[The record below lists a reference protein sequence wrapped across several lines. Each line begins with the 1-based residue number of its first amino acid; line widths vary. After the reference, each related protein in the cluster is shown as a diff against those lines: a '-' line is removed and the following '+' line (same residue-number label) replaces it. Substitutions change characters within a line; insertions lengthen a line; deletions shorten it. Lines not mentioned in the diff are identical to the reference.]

1 MDILKTREQLRSC
14 SIYDLPLRVTFY
26 ARVSTEKDAQLNS
39 LDNQIS
45 FYSNMIKKNPNWEY
59 VEGYIDEGLSA
70 ISTEKRENF
79 HRMVT
84 DGENGEFDMII
95 TKEISRF
102 ARNTLDS
109 IRFTRELLHFG
120 VAVFFQNDNINTLDE
135 DSELRLTIMSSIAQD
150 ELRKLS
156 SRIKF
161 GHQQAIKDHVVLG
174 NSRIFGYRK
183 DNKRLVIDEDEA
195 KMVRELFALIKSD
208 GSVVSD
214 SVDTDVNS
222 MPNHSDRPEFEQA
235 IKDGNG
241 SSHRMSETLN
251 KITYYY
257 AEKTADGSVIR
268 VAKTIDSI
276 YGIFLFV
283 IPSILI
289 IMIGVFV
296 VCTILA
302 KRSTKKI
309 IEPIKEMADNGNGSP
324 YDELLPLSQKIA
336 SQQRQI
342 KRQMRRLQFEKD
354 KISTLIENM
363 AEGFILIDVDKK
375 VLMSNYSAS
384 KLLGADDDG
393 VIDKTLIAFSRNE
406 VLNDCVDKALS
417 GESKNG
423 DTTVKG
429 RALQIITNPVYSN
442 GEKNGAICLIIDVS
456 AKKKAEK
463 MRREFTANVTHELK
477 TPLTSISGYA
487 EIIASGLVKPDDIP
501 NFANKIHKESGRL
514 LSLISDIMELSQ
526 LDEKFSDEEF
536 APVDLAGVATEV
548 AEDLRSNAE
557 KHGITITV
565 DTKTAVINGNRNQI
579 YELIYNLCD
588 NAIRYNRENGSVK
601 IITGDDNEHPF
612 VKVADTG
619 IGIPEKHHKRVFE
632 RFYRVDKS
640 RSKETGGTG
649 LGLAIVKHITERHGG
664 EISLESSEQGTT
676 FTAMF

>member
-1 MDILKTREQLRSC
+1 MSDIRRGNKVKLSKKLLKNFSVIAVVSILLTAVFSTAAFWFVFSDEQEAEVRQYTDKIISVYN
-14 SIYDLPLRVTFY
+14 SDSEIDLSKYYGIGDFRVT
-26 ARVSTEKDAQLNS
+26 
-39 LDNQIS
+39 
-45 FYSNMIKKNPNWEY
+45 
-59 VEGYIDEGLSA
+59 
-70 ISTEKRENF
+70 
-79 HRMVT
+79 
-84 DGENGEFDMII
+84 
-95 TKEISRF
+95 
-102 ARNTLDS
+102 
-109 IRFTRELLHFG
+109 
-120 VAVFFQNDNINTLDE
+120 
-135 DSELRLTIMSSIAQD
+135 
-150 ELRKLS
+150 
-156 SRIKF
+156 
-161 GHQQAIKDHVVLG
+161 
-174 NSRIFGYRK
+174 
-183 DNKRLVIDEDEA
+183 
-195 KMVRELFALIKSD
+195 LIKGD

-289 IMIGVFV
+289 IMICVFV

-309 IEPIKEMADNGNGSP
+309 VEPIKEMADNGNGSP

-393 VIDKTLIAFSRNE
+393 VTDKTLIAFSRNE

-536 APVDLAGVATEV
+536 APVDLAGVAAEV

-676 FTAMF
+676 FTARF

>member
-1 MDILKTREQLRSC
+1 MKLSKKLLKNFSVIAVVSILLTAVFSTAAFWFVFSDEQESEVRQYTDKIISVYN
-14 SIYDLPLRVTFY
+14 SDSEIDLSKYYGIGDFRVT
-26 ARVSTEKDAQLNS
+26 
-39 LDNQIS
+39 
-45 FYSNMIKKNPNWEY
+45 
-59 VEGYIDEGLSA
+59 
-70 ISTEKRENF
+70 
-79 HRMVT
+79 
-84 DGENGEFDMII
+84 
-95 TKEISRF
+95 
-102 ARNTLDS
+102 
-109 IRFTRELLHFG
+109 
-120 VAVFFQNDNINTLDE
+120 
-135 DSELRLTIMSSIAQD
+135 
-150 ELRKLS
+150 
-156 SRIKF
+156 
-161 GHQQAIKDHVVLG
+161 
-174 NSRIFGYRK
+174 
-183 DNKRLVIDEDEA
+183 
-195 KMVRELFALIKSD
+195 LIKSD

-214 SVDTDVNS
+214 SVDTDVSS
-222 MPNHSDRPEFEQA
+222 MPNHSDRPEFKQA

-309 IEPIKEMADNGNGSP
+309 IEPIKEMADNGSP

-393 VIDKTLIAFSRNE
+393 VTDKTLIAFSRNE

-536 APVDLAGVATEV
+536 APVDLAGVAAEV

-601 IITGDDNEHPF
+601 IMTGDDNEHPF

-676 FTAMF
+676 FTARF

>member
-1 MDILKTREQLRSC
+1 MSDIRRENKVKLSKKLLKNFSVIAVVSILLTAIFSTAAFWFVFSNEQEAEVRQYTDKIISVYN
-14 SIYDLPLRVTFY
+14 SDSEIDLSKYYGIGDFRVT
-26 ARVSTEKDAQLNS
+26 
-39 LDNQIS
+39 
-45 FYSNMIKKNPNWEY
+45 
-59 VEGYIDEGLSA
+59 
-70 ISTEKRENF
+70 
-79 HRMVT
+79 
-84 DGENGEFDMII
+84 
-95 TKEISRF
+95 
-102 ARNTLDS
+102 
-109 IRFTRELLHFG
+109 
-120 VAVFFQNDNINTLDE
+120 
-135 DSELRLTIMSSIAQD
+135 
-150 ELRKLS
+150 
-156 SRIKF
+156 
-161 GHQQAIKDHVVLG
+161 
-174 NSRIFGYRK
+174 
-183 DNKRLVIDEDEA
+183 
-195 KMVRELFALIKSD
+195 LIKSD

-214 SVDTDVNS
+214 SVDADVNS

-309 IEPIKEMADNGNGSP
+309 VEPIKEMADNGNGSP

-393 VIDKTLIAFSRNE
+393 VTDKTLIAFSRNE

-536 APVDLAGVATEV
+536 APVDLAGVASEV

-565 DTKTAVINGNRNQI
+565 DIKTAVINGNRNQI

-676 FTAMF
+676 FTARF

>member
-1 MDILKTREQLRSC
+1 MSDIRRGNKVKLSKKLLKNFSVIAVVSILLTAVFSTAAFWFVFSDEQEAEVRQYTDKIISVYN
-14 SIYDLPLRVTFY
+14 SGSEIDLSKYYGIGDFRVT
-26 ARVSTEKDAQLNS
+26 
-39 LDNQIS
+39 
-45 FYSNMIKKNPNWEY
+45 
-59 VEGYIDEGLSA
+59 
-70 ISTEKRENF
+70 
-79 HRMVT
+79 
-84 DGENGEFDMII
+84 
-95 TKEISRF
+95 
-102 ARNTLDS
+102 
-109 IRFTRELLHFG
+109 
-120 VAVFFQNDNINTLDE
+120 
-135 DSELRLTIMSSIAQD
+135 
-150 ELRKLS
+150 
-156 SRIKF
+156 
-161 GHQQAIKDHVVLG
+161 
-174 NSRIFGYRK
+174 
-183 DNKRLVIDEDEA
+183 
-195 KMVRELFALIKSD
+195 LIKSD

-214 SVDTDVNS
+214 SVDTDVSS

-393 VIDKTLIAFSRNE
+393 VTDKTLIAFSRNE

-536 APVDLAGVATEV
+536 APVDLAGVAAEV

-601 IITGDDNEHPF
+601 IMTGDDNEHPF

-676 FTAMF
+676 FTARF

>member
-1 MDILKTREQLRSC
+1 MKLSKKLLKNFSVIAVVSILLTAVFSTAAFWFVFSDEQEAEVRQYTDKIV
-14 SIYDLPLRVTFY
+14 SIYNDNNAVDLSKYYGIGDFRVT
-26 ARVSTEKDAQLNS
+26 
-39 LDNQIS
+39 
-45 FYSNMIKKNPNWEY
+45 
-59 VEGYIDEGLSA
+59 
-70 ISTEKRENF
+70 
-79 HRMVT
+79 
-84 DGENGEFDMII
+84 
-95 TKEISRF
+95 
-102 ARNTLDS
+102 
-109 IRFTRELLHFG
+109 
-120 VAVFFQNDNINTLDE
+120 
-135 DSELRLTIMSSIAQD
+135 
-150 ELRKLS
+150 
-156 SRIKF
+156 
-161 GHQQAIKDHVVLG
+161 
-174 NSRIFGYRK
+174 
-183 DNKRLVIDEDEA
+183 
-195 KMVRELFALIKSD
+195 LIKSD

-393 VIDKTLIAFSRNE
+393 VTDKTLIAFSRNE

-536 APVDLAGVATEV
+536 APVDLAGVAAEV

-565 DTKTAVINGNRNQI
+565 DTKTAVISGNRNQI

-619 IGIPEKHHKRVFE
+619 IGIPEKLHKRVFE

>member
-1 MDILKTREQLRSC
+1 MSDIRRGNKVKLSKKLLKNFSVIAVVSILLTAVFSTAAFWFVFSDEQEAEVRQYTDKIISVYN
-14 SIYDLPLRVTFY
+14 SDSEIDLSKYYGIGDFRVT
-26 ARVSTEKDAQLNS
+26 
-39 LDNQIS
+39 
-45 FYSNMIKKNPNWEY
+45 
-59 VEGYIDEGLSA
+59 
-70 ISTEKRENF
+70 
-79 HRMVT
+79 
-84 DGENGEFDMII
+84 
-95 TKEISRF
+95 
-102 ARNTLDS
+102 
-109 IRFTRELLHFG
+109 
-120 VAVFFQNDNINTLDE
+120 
-135 DSELRLTIMSSIAQD
+135 
-150 ELRKLS
+150 
-156 SRIKF
+156 
-161 GHQQAIKDHVVLG
+161 
-174 NSRIFGYRK
+174 
-183 DNKRLVIDEDEA
+183 
-195 KMVRELFALIKSD
+195 LIKSD

-536 APVDLAGVATEV
+536 APVDLAGVASEV

-565 DTKTAVINGNRNQI
+565 DTKTAVISGNRNQI

>member
-1 MDILKTREQLRSC
+1 MSDIRRGNKVKLSKKLLKNFSVIAVVSILLTAVFSTAAFWFVFSDEQEAEVRQYTDKIISVYN
-14 SIYDLPLRVTFY
+14 SDSEIDLSKYYGIGDFRVT
-26 ARVSTEKDAQLNS
+26 
-39 LDNQIS
+39 
-45 FYSNMIKKNPNWEY
+45 
-59 VEGYIDEGLSA
+59 
-70 ISTEKRENF
+70 
-79 HRMVT
+79 
-84 DGENGEFDMII
+84 
-95 TKEISRF
+95 
-102 ARNTLDS
+102 
-109 IRFTRELLHFG
+109 
-120 VAVFFQNDNINTLDE
+120 
-135 DSELRLTIMSSIAQD
+135 
-150 ELRKLS
+150 
-156 SRIKF
+156 
-161 GHQQAIKDHVVLG
+161 
-174 NSRIFGYRK
+174 
-183 DNKRLVIDEDEA
+183 
-195 KMVRELFALIKSD
+195 LIKSD

-222 MPNHSDRPEFEQA
+222 MPNHSDRPEFQQA

-309 IEPIKEMADNGNGSP
+309 VEPIKEMADNGNGSP

-393 VIDKTLIAFSRNE
+393 VTDKTLIAFSRNE

-487 EIIASGLVKPDDIP
+487 EIIASGLVKSDDIP

-536 APVDLAGVATEV
+536 APVDLAGVAAEV

-676 FTAMF
+676 FTARF

>member
-1 MDILKTREQLRSC
+1 MKLSKKLLKNFSVIAVVSILLTAVFSTAAFWFVFSDEQEAEVRQYTDKIISVYN
-14 SIYDLPLRVTFY
+14 SGSEIDLSKYYGIGDFRVT
-26 ARVSTEKDAQLNS
+26 
-39 LDNQIS
+39 
-45 FYSNMIKKNPNWEY
+45 
-59 VEGYIDEGLSA
+59 
-70 ISTEKRENF
+70 
-79 HRMVT
+79 
-84 DGENGEFDMII
+84 
-95 TKEISRF
+95 
-102 ARNTLDS
+102 
-109 IRFTRELLHFG
+109 
-120 VAVFFQNDNINTLDE
+120 
-135 DSELRLTIMSSIAQD
+135 
-150 ELRKLS
+150 
-156 SRIKF
+156 
-161 GHQQAIKDHVVLG
+161 
-174 NSRIFGYRK
+174 
-183 DNKRLVIDEDEA
+183 
-195 KMVRELFALIKSD
+195 LIKSD

-214 SVDTDVNS
+214 SVDTDVSS

-309 IEPIKEMADNGNGSP
+309 IEPEMADNGNGSP

-393 VIDKTLIAFSRNE
+393 VTDKTLIAFSRNE

-536 APVDLAGVATEV
+536 APVDLAGVAAEV

-676 FTAMF
+676 FTARF

>member
-1 MDILKTREQLRSC
+1 MSDIRRGNKVKLSKKLLKNFSVIAVVSILLTAVFSTAAFWFVFSDEQEAEVRQYTDKIISVYN
-14 SIYDLPLRVTFY
+14 SDSEIDLSKYYGIGDFRVT
-26 ARVSTEKDAQLNS
+26 
-39 LDNQIS
+39 
-45 FYSNMIKKNPNWEY
+45 
-59 VEGYIDEGLSA
+59 
-70 ISTEKRENF
+70 
-79 HRMVT
+79 
-84 DGENGEFDMII
+84 
-95 TKEISRF
+95 
-102 ARNTLDS
+102 
-109 IRFTRELLHFG
+109 
-120 VAVFFQNDNINTLDE
+120 
-135 DSELRLTIMSSIAQD
+135 
-150 ELRKLS
+150 
-156 SRIKF
+156 
-161 GHQQAIKDHVVLG
+161 
-174 NSRIFGYRK
+174 
-183 DNKRLVIDEDEA
+183 
-195 KMVRELFALIKSD
+195 LIKSD

-214 SVDTDVNS
+214 SVDTDVSS

-393 VIDKTLIAFSRNE
+393 VTDKTLIAFSRNE

-536 APVDLAGVATEV
+536 APVDLAGVAAEV

-601 IITGDDNEHPF
+601 IMTGDDNEHPF

-676 FTAMF
+676 FTARF

>member
-1 MDILKTREQLRSC
+1 MSDIRRGNKVKLSKKLLKNFSVIAVVSILLTAVFSTAAFWFVFSDEQEAEVRQYTDKIISVYN
-14 SIYDLPLRVTFY
+14 SDSEIDLSKYYGIGDFRVT
-26 ARVSTEKDAQLNS
+26 
-39 LDNQIS
+39 
-45 FYSNMIKKNPNWEY
+45 
-59 VEGYIDEGLSA
+59 
-70 ISTEKRENF
+70 
-79 HRMVT
+79 
-84 DGENGEFDMII
+84 
-95 TKEISRF
+95 
-102 ARNTLDS
+102 
-109 IRFTRELLHFG
+109 
-120 VAVFFQNDNINTLDE
+120 
-135 DSELRLTIMSSIAQD
+135 
-150 ELRKLS
+150 
-156 SRIKF
+156 
-161 GHQQAIKDHVVLG
+161 
-174 NSRIFGYRK
+174 
-183 DNKRLVIDEDEA
+183 
-195 KMVRELFALIKSD
+195 LIKSD

-214 SVDTDVNS
+214 SVDTDVSS
-222 MPNHSDRPEFEQA
+222 MPNHSNRPEFEQA

-296 VCTILA
+296 VCTILT

-309 IEPIKEMADNGNGSP
+309 IEPIKEMADNGSGSP

-393 VIDKTLIAFSRNE
+393 VTDKTLIAFSRNE

-536 APVDLAGVATEV
+536 APVDLAGVAAEV

-676 FTAMF
+676 FTARF

>member
-1 MDILKTREQLRSC
+1 MSDIRRGNKVKLSKKLLKNFSVIAVVSILLTAVFSTATFWFVFSDEQEAEVRQYTDKIISVYNSDSEINLSKYYG
-14 SIYDLPLRVTFY
+14 IGDFRVT
-26 ARVSTEKDAQLNS
+26 
-39 LDNQIS
+39 
-45 FYSNMIKKNPNWEY
+45 
-59 VEGYIDEGLSA
+59 
-70 ISTEKRENF
+70 
-79 HRMVT
+79 
-84 DGENGEFDMII
+84 
-95 TKEISRF
+95 
-102 ARNTLDS
+102 
-109 IRFTRELLHFG
+109 
-120 VAVFFQNDNINTLDE
+120 
-135 DSELRLTIMSSIAQD
+135 
-150 ELRKLS
+150 
-156 SRIKF
+156 
-161 GHQQAIKDHVVLG
+161 
-174 NSRIFGYRK
+174 
-183 DNKRLVIDEDEA
+183 
-195 KMVRELFALIKSD
+195 LIKSD

-257 AEKTADGSVIR
+257 AGKTADGSVIR

-536 APVDLAGVATEV
+536 SPVDLAGVAAEV

-676 FTAMF
+676 FTARF

>member
-1 MDILKTREQLRSC
+1 MSDIRRGNKVKLSKKLLKNFSVIAVVSILLTAVFSTATFWFVFSDEQEAEVRQYTDKIISVYN
-14 SIYDLPLRVTFY
+14 SDSEIDLSKYYGIGDFRVT
-26 ARVSTEKDAQLNS
+26 
-39 LDNQIS
+39 
-45 FYSNMIKKNPNWEY
+45 
-59 VEGYIDEGLSA
+59 
-70 ISTEKRENF
+70 
-79 HRMVT
+79 
-84 DGENGEFDMII
+84 
-95 TKEISRF
+95 
-102 ARNTLDS
+102 
-109 IRFTRELLHFG
+109 
-120 VAVFFQNDNINTLDE
+120 
-135 DSELRLTIMSSIAQD
+135 
-150 ELRKLS
+150 
-156 SRIKF
+156 
-161 GHQQAIKDHVVLG
+161 
-174 NSRIFGYRK
+174 
-183 DNKRLVIDEDEA
+183 
-195 KMVRELFALIKSD
+195 LIKSD

-393 VIDKTLIAFSRNE
+393 VTDKTLIAFSRNE

-536 APVDLAGVATEV
+536 APVDLAGVAAEV

-601 IITGDDNEHPF
+601 IMTGDDNEHPF

-676 FTAMF
+676 FTARF

>member
-1 MDILKTREQLRSC
+1 MKLSKKLLKNFSVIAVVSILLTAVFSTAAFWFVFSDEQEAEVRQFTDKIISVYN
-14 SIYDLPLRVTFY
+14 SNSEIDLSKYYGIGDFRVT
-26 ARVSTEKDAQLNS
+26 
-39 LDNQIS
+39 
-45 FYSNMIKKNPNWEY
+45 
-59 VEGYIDEGLSA
+59 
-70 ISTEKRENF
+70 
-79 HRMVT
+79 
-84 DGENGEFDMII
+84 
-95 TKEISRF
+95 
-102 ARNTLDS
+102 
-109 IRFTRELLHFG
+109 
-120 VAVFFQNDNINTLDE
+120 
-135 DSELRLTIMSSIAQD
+135 
-150 ELRKLS
+150 
-156 SRIKF
+156 
-161 GHQQAIKDHVVLG
+161 
-174 NSRIFGYRK
+174 
-183 DNKRLVIDEDEA
+183 
-195 KMVRELFALIKSD
+195 LIKSD

-309 IEPIKEMADNGNGSP
+309 VEPIKEMADNGNGSP

-393 VIDKTLIAFSRNE
+393 VTDKTLIAFSRNE

-536 APVDLAGVATEV
+536 APVDLAGVAAEV

-664 EISLESSEQGTT
+664 EISLESSEQGTA
-676 FTAMF
+676 FTARF

>member
-1 MDILKTREQLRSC
+1 MSDIRRGNKVKLSKKLLKNFSVIAVVSILLTAVFSTAAFWFVFSDEQEAEVRQYTDKIISVYN
-14 SIYDLPLRVTFY
+14 SDSEIDLSKNYGIGDFRVT
-26 ARVSTEKDAQLNS
+26 
-39 LDNQIS
+39 
-45 FYSNMIKKNPNWEY
+45 
-59 VEGYIDEGLSA
+59 
-70 ISTEKRENF
+70 
-79 HRMVT
+79 
-84 DGENGEFDMII
+84 
-95 TKEISRF
+95 
-102 ARNTLDS
+102 
-109 IRFTRELLHFG
+109 
-120 VAVFFQNDNINTLDE
+120 
-135 DSELRLTIMSSIAQD
+135 
-150 ELRKLS
+150 
-156 SRIKF
+156 
-161 GHQQAIKDHVVLG
+161 
-174 NSRIFGYRK
+174 
-183 DNKRLVIDEDEA
+183 
-195 KMVRELFALIKSD
+195 LIKSD

-235 IKDGNG
+235 IKDGSG

-309 IEPIKEMADNGNGSP
+309 VEPIKEMADNGSGSP

-393 VIDKTLIAFSRNE
+393 VTDKTLIAFSRNE

-536 APVDLAGVATEV
+536 APVDLAGVAVEV

-676 FTAMF
+676 FTARF

>member
-1 MDILKTREQLRSC
+1 MKLSKKLLKNFSVIAVVSILLTAVFSTAAFWFVFSDEQEAEVRQFTDKIISVYN
-14 SIYDLPLRVTFY
+14 SDSEIDLSKYYGIGDFRVT
-26 ARVSTEKDAQLNS
+26 
-39 LDNQIS
+39 
-45 FYSNMIKKNPNWEY
+45 
-59 VEGYIDEGLSA
+59 
-70 ISTEKRENF
+70 
-79 HRMVT
+79 
-84 DGENGEFDMII
+84 
-95 TKEISRF
+95 
-102 ARNTLDS
+102 
-109 IRFTRELLHFG
+109 
-120 VAVFFQNDNINTLDE
+120 
-135 DSELRLTIMSSIAQD
+135 
-150 ELRKLS
+150 
-156 SRIKF
+156 
-161 GHQQAIKDHVVLG
+161 
-174 NSRIFGYRK
+174 
-183 DNKRLVIDEDEA
+183 
-195 KMVRELFALIKSD
+195 LIKGD

-257 AEKTADGSVIR
+257 AEKTANGSVIR

-309 IEPIKEMADNGNGSP
+309 VEPIKEMADNGNGSP

-363 AEGFILIDVDKK
+363 AEGFILIDV
-375 VLMSNYSAS
+375 
-384 KLLGADDDG
+384 
-393 VIDKTLIAFSRNE
+393 
-406 VLNDCVDKALS
+406 
-417 GESKNG
+417 
-423 DTTVKG
+423 
-429 RALQIITNPVYSN
+429 
-442 GEKNGAICLIIDVS
+442 S

-487 EIIASGLVKPDDIP
+487 EIIASGLVKSDDIP
-501 NFANKIHKESGRL
+501 NFANKIHKESVRL

-536 APVDLAGVATEV
+536 APVDLAGVAAEV

-579 YELIYNLCD
+579 YELVYNLCD

-676 FTAMF
+676 FTARF

>member
-1 MDILKTREQLRSC
+1 MSDIRRGNKVKLSKKLLKNFSVIAVVSILLTAVFSTAAFWFVFSDEQEAEVRQYTDKIIR
-14 SIYDLPLRVTFY
+14 IYNSDSEIDLSKYYGIGDFRVT
-26 ARVSTEKDAQLNS
+26 
-39 LDNQIS
+39 
-45 FYSNMIKKNPNWEY
+45 
-59 VEGYIDEGLSA
+59 
-70 ISTEKRENF
+70 
-79 HRMVT
+79 
-84 DGENGEFDMII
+84 
-95 TKEISRF
+95 
-102 ARNTLDS
+102 
-109 IRFTRELLHFG
+109 
-120 VAVFFQNDNINTLDE
+120 
-135 DSELRLTIMSSIAQD
+135 
-150 ELRKLS
+150 
-156 SRIKF
+156 
-161 GHQQAIKDHVVLG
+161 
-174 NSRIFGYRK
+174 
-183 DNKRLVIDEDEA
+183 
-195 KMVRELFALIKSD
+195 LIKSD

-257 AEKTADGSVIR
+257 AGKTADGSVIR

-393 VIDKTLIAFSRNE
+393 VTDKTLIAFSRNE

-536 APVDLAGVATEV
+536 APVDLAGVAAEV

>member
-1 MDILKTREQLRSC
+1 MSDIRRGNKVKLSKKLLKNFSVIAVVSILLTAVFSTAAFWFVFSDEQEAEVRQYTDKIISVYN
-14 SIYDLPLRVTFY
+14 SDSEIDLSKYYGIGDFRVT
-26 ARVSTEKDAQLNS
+26 
-39 LDNQIS
+39 
-45 FYSNMIKKNPNWEY
+45 
-59 VEGYIDEGLSA
+59 
-70 ISTEKRENF
+70 
-79 HRMVT
+79 
-84 DGENGEFDMII
+84 
-95 TKEISRF
+95 
-102 ARNTLDS
+102 
-109 IRFTRELLHFG
+109 
-120 VAVFFQNDNINTLDE
+120 
-135 DSELRLTIMSSIAQD
+135 
-150 ELRKLS
+150 
-156 SRIKF
+156 
-161 GHQQAIKDHVVLG
+161 
-174 NSRIFGYRK
+174 
-183 DNKRLVIDEDEA
+183 
-195 KMVRELFALIKSD
+195 LIKSD

-309 IEPIKEMADNGNGSP
+309 VEPIKEMADNGNGSP

-393 VIDKTLIAFSRNE
+393 VTDKTLIAFSRNE

-536 APVDLAGVATEV
+536 APVDLAGVAAEV

-676 FTAMF
+676 FTARF

>member
-1 MDILKTREQLRSC
+1 MKLSKKLLKNFSVIAVVSILLTAVFSTAAFWFVFSDEQEAEVRQYTDKIISVYN
-14 SIYDLPLRVTFY
+14 SDSEIDLSKYYGIGDFRVT
-26 ARVSTEKDAQLNS
+26 
-39 LDNQIS
+39 
-45 FYSNMIKKNPNWEY
+45 
-59 VEGYIDEGLSA
+59 
-70 ISTEKRENF
+70 
-79 HRMVT
+79 
-84 DGENGEFDMII
+84 
-95 TKEISRF
+95 
-102 ARNTLDS
+102 
-109 IRFTRELLHFG
+109 
-120 VAVFFQNDNINTLDE
+120 
-135 DSELRLTIMSSIAQD
+135 
-150 ELRKLS
+150 
-156 SRIKF
+156 
-161 GHQQAIKDHVVLG
+161 
-174 NSRIFGYRK
+174 
-183 DNKRLVIDEDEA
+183 
-195 KMVRELFALIKSD
+195 LIKSD

-257 AEKTADGSVIR
+257 AEKTADGYVIR

-536 APVDLAGVATEV
+536 APVDLAGVAAEV

-676 FTAMF
+676 FTARF

>member
-1 MDILKTREQLRSC
+1 MSDIRRGNKVKLSKKLLKNFSVIAVVSILLTAVFSTAAFWFVFSDEQEAEVRQYTDKIISVYN
-14 SIYDLPLRVTFY
+14 SDSKIDLSKYYGIGDFRVT
-26 ARVSTEKDAQLNS
+26 
-39 LDNQIS
+39 
-45 FYSNMIKKNPNWEY
+45 
-59 VEGYIDEGLSA
+59 
-70 ISTEKRENF
+70 
-79 HRMVT
+79 
-84 DGENGEFDMII
+84 
-95 TKEISRF
+95 
-102 ARNTLDS
+102 
-109 IRFTRELLHFG
+109 
-120 VAVFFQNDNINTLDE
+120 
-135 DSELRLTIMSSIAQD
+135 
-150 ELRKLS
+150 
-156 SRIKF
+156 
-161 GHQQAIKDHVVLG
+161 
-174 NSRIFGYRK
+174 
-183 DNKRLVIDEDEA
+183 
-195 KMVRELFALIKSD
+195 LIKSD

-536 APVDLAGVATEV
+536 APVDLAGVASEV

>member
-1 MDILKTREQLRSC
+1 MSDIRRGNKVKLSKKLLKNFSVIAVVSILLTAVFSTAAFWFVFSDEQEAEVRQYTDKILGVYNSD
-14 SIYDLPLRVTFY
+14 SEIDLSKYYGIGDFRVT
-26 ARVSTEKDAQLNS
+26 
-39 LDNQIS
+39 
-45 FYSNMIKKNPNWEY
+45 
-59 VEGYIDEGLSA
+59 
-70 ISTEKRENF
+70 
-79 HRMVT
+79 
-84 DGENGEFDMII
+84 
-95 TKEISRF
+95 
-102 ARNTLDS
+102 
-109 IRFTRELLHFG
+109 
-120 VAVFFQNDNINTLDE
+120 
-135 DSELRLTIMSSIAQD
+135 
-150 ELRKLS
+150 
-156 SRIKF
+156 
-161 GHQQAIKDHVVLG
+161 
-174 NSRIFGYRK
+174 
-183 DNKRLVIDEDEA
+183 
-195 KMVRELFALIKSD
+195 LIKSD

-214 SVDTDVNS
+214 SVDTDVSS

-309 IEPIKEMADNGNGSP
+309 VEPIKEMADNGNGSP

-393 VIDKTLIAFSRNE
+393 VTDKTLIAFSRNE

-536 APVDLAGVATEV
+536 APVDLAGVAAEV

-664 EISLESSEQGTT
+664 EIFLESSEQGTT
-676 FTAMF
+676 FTARF

>member
-1 MDILKTREQLRSC
+1 MSDIRRGNKVKLSKKLLKNFSVIAVVSILLTAVFSTTAFWFVFSDEQEAEVRQYTDKIISVYN
-14 SIYDLPLRVTFY
+14 SDSEIDLSKYYGIGDFRVT
-26 ARVSTEKDAQLNS
+26 
-39 LDNQIS
+39 
-45 FYSNMIKKNPNWEY
+45 
-59 VEGYIDEGLSA
+59 
-70 ISTEKRENF
+70 
-79 HRMVT
+79 
-84 DGENGEFDMII
+84 
-95 TKEISRF
+95 
-102 ARNTLDS
+102 
-109 IRFTRELLHFG
+109 
-120 VAVFFQNDNINTLDE
+120 
-135 DSELRLTIMSSIAQD
+135 
-150 ELRKLS
+150 
-156 SRIKF
+156 
-161 GHQQAIKDHVVLG
+161 
-174 NSRIFGYRK
+174 
-183 DNKRLVIDEDEA
+183 
-195 KMVRELFALIKSD
+195 LIKSD

-393 VIDKTLIAFSRNE
+393 VTDKTLIAFSRNE

-536 APVDLAGVATEV
+536 APVDLAGVAAEV

-676 FTAMF
+676 FTARF

>member
-1 MDILKTREQLRSC
+1 MKLSKKLLKNFSVIAVVSILLTAVFSTATFWFVFSDEQEAEVRQYTDKIISVYN
-14 SIYDLPLRVTFY
+14 SDSEIDLSKYYGIGDFRVT
-26 ARVSTEKDAQLNS
+26 
-39 LDNQIS
+39 
-45 FYSNMIKKNPNWEY
+45 
-59 VEGYIDEGLSA
+59 
-70 ISTEKRENF
+70 
-79 HRMVT
+79 
-84 DGENGEFDMII
+84 
-95 TKEISRF
+95 
-102 ARNTLDS
+102 
-109 IRFTRELLHFG
+109 
-120 VAVFFQNDNINTLDE
+120 
-135 DSELRLTIMSSIAQD
+135 
-150 ELRKLS
+150 
-156 SRIKF
+156 
-161 GHQQAIKDHVVLG
+161 
-174 NSRIFGYRK
+174 
-183 DNKRLVIDEDEA
+183 
-195 KMVRELFALIKSD
+195 LIKSD

-384 KLLGADDDG
+384 KLLG

-536 APVDLAGVATEV
+536 APVDLAGVAAEV

-676 FTAMF
+676 FTARF

>member
-1 MDILKTREQLRSC
+1 MKLSKKLLKNFSVIAVVSILLTAVFSTAAFWFVFSDEQEAEVRQYTDKII
-14 SIYDLPLRVTFY
+14 SIYNSDSEIDLSKYYGIGDFRVT
-26 ARVSTEKDAQLNS
+26 
-39 LDNQIS
+39 
-45 FYSNMIKKNPNWEY
+45 
-59 VEGYIDEGLSA
+59 
-70 ISTEKRENF
+70 
-79 HRMVT
+79 
-84 DGENGEFDMII
+84 
-95 TKEISRF
+95 
-102 ARNTLDS
+102 
-109 IRFTRELLHFG
+109 
-120 VAVFFQNDNINTLDE
+120 
-135 DSELRLTIMSSIAQD
+135 
-150 ELRKLS
+150 
-156 SRIKF
+156 
-161 GHQQAIKDHVVLG
+161 
-174 NSRIFGYRK
+174 
-183 DNKRLVIDEDEA
+183 
-195 KMVRELFALIKSD
+195 LIKSD

-393 VIDKTLIAFSRNE
+393 VTDKTLISRNE

-536 APVDLAGVATEV
+536 APVDLAGVAAEV

>member
-1 MDILKTREQLRSC
+1 MSDIRRGNKVKLSKKLLKNFSVIAVVSILLTAVFSTAAFWFVFSDEQEAEVRQYTDKIISVYN
-14 SIYDLPLRVTFY
+14 SDSEIDLSKNYGIGDFRVT
-26 ARVSTEKDAQLNS
+26 
-39 LDNQIS
+39 
-45 FYSNMIKKNPNWEY
+45 
-59 VEGYIDEGLSA
+59 
-70 ISTEKRENF
+70 
-79 HRMVT
+79 
-84 DGENGEFDMII
+84 
-95 TKEISRF
+95 
-102 ARNTLDS
+102 
-109 IRFTRELLHFG
+109 
-120 VAVFFQNDNINTLDE
+120 
-135 DSELRLTIMSSIAQD
+135 
-150 ELRKLS
+150 
-156 SRIKF
+156 
-161 GHQQAIKDHVVLG
+161 
-174 NSRIFGYRK
+174 
-183 DNKRLVIDEDEA
+183 
-195 KMVRELFALIKSD
+195 LIKSD

-257 AEKTADGSVIR
+257 AGKTADGSVIR

-289 IMIGVFV
+289 IMMGVFV

-309 IEPIKEMADNGNGSP
+309 VEPIKEMADNGNGSP

-393 VIDKTLIAFSRNE
+393 VTDKTLIAFSRNE

-536 APVDLAGVATEV
+536 APVDLAGVAAEV

-676 FTAMF
+676 FTARF

>member
-1 MDILKTREQLRSC
+1 MSDIRRGNKVKLSKKLLKNFSVIAVVSILLTAVFSTAAFWFVFSDEQEAEVRQYTDKIISVYN
-14 SIYDLPLRVTFY
+14 SDSEIDLSKYYGIGDFRVT
-26 ARVSTEKDAQLNS
+26 
-39 LDNQIS
+39 
-45 FYSNMIKKNPNWEY
+45 
-59 VEGYIDEGLSA
+59 
-70 ISTEKRENF
+70 
-79 HRMVT
+79 
-84 DGENGEFDMII
+84 
-95 TKEISRF
+95 
-102 ARNTLDS
+102 
-109 IRFTRELLHFG
+109 
-120 VAVFFQNDNINTLDE
+120 
-135 DSELRLTIMSSIAQD
+135 
-150 ELRKLS
+150 
-156 SRIKF
+156 
-161 GHQQAIKDHVVLG
+161 
-174 NSRIFGYRK
+174 
-183 DNKRLVIDEDEA
+183 
-195 KMVRELFALIKSD
+195 LIKSD

-393 VIDKTLIAFSRNE
+393 VTDKTLIAFSRNE

-536 APVDLAGVATEV
+536 APVDLAGVAAEV

-676 FTAMF
+676 FTARF

>member
-1 MDILKTREQLRSC
+1 MSDIRRGNKVKLSKKLLKNFSVIAVVSILLTAVFSTAAFWFVFSDEQEAEVRQYTDKIISVYN
-14 SIYDLPLRVTFY
+14 SNSEIDLSKYYGIGDFRVT
-26 ARVSTEKDAQLNS
+26 
-39 LDNQIS
+39 
-45 FYSNMIKKNPNWEY
+45 
-59 VEGYIDEGLSA
+59 
-70 ISTEKRENF
+70 
-79 HRMVT
+79 
-84 DGENGEFDMII
+84 
-95 TKEISRF
+95 
-102 ARNTLDS
+102 
-109 IRFTRELLHFG
+109 
-120 VAVFFQNDNINTLDE
+120 
-135 DSELRLTIMSSIAQD
+135 
-150 ELRKLS
+150 
-156 SRIKF
+156 
-161 GHQQAIKDHVVLG
+161 
-174 NSRIFGYRK
+174 
-183 DNKRLVIDEDEA
+183 
-195 KMVRELFALIKSD
+195 LIKSD

-536 APVDLAGVATEV
+536 APVDLAGVAAEV

-676 FTAMF
+676 FTARF

>member
-1 MDILKTREQLRSC
+1 MSDIRRGNKVKLSKKLLKNFSVIAVVSILLTAVFSTAAFWFVFSDEQEAEVRQYTDKIIGVYNSD
-14 SIYDLPLRVTFY
+14 SEIDLSKYYGIGDFRVT
-26 ARVSTEKDAQLNS
+26 
-39 LDNQIS
+39 
-45 FYSNMIKKNPNWEY
+45 
-59 VEGYIDEGLSA
+59 
-70 ISTEKRENF
+70 
-79 HRMVT
+79 
-84 DGENGEFDMII
+84 
-95 TKEISRF
+95 
-102 ARNTLDS
+102 
-109 IRFTRELLHFG
+109 
-120 VAVFFQNDNINTLDE
+120 
-135 DSELRLTIMSSIAQD
+135 
-150 ELRKLS
+150 
-156 SRIKF
+156 
-161 GHQQAIKDHVVLG
+161 
-174 NSRIFGYRK
+174 
-183 DNKRLVIDEDEA
+183 
-195 KMVRELFALIKSD
+195 LIKSD

-235 IKDGNG
+235 IRDGNG

-302 KRSTKKI
+302 KHSTKKI
-309 IEPIKEMADNGNGSP
+309 VEPIKEMADNGNGSP

-393 VIDKTLIAFSRNE
+393 VTDKTLIAFSRNE

-536 APVDLAGVATEV
+536 APVDLAGVASEV

-676 FTAMF
+676 FTARF

>member
-1 MDILKTREQLRSC
+1 MKLSKKLLKNFSVIAVVSILLTAVFSTAAFWFVFSDEQEAEVRQYTDKIISVYN
-14 SIYDLPLRVTFY
+14 SNSEIDLSKYYGIGDFRVT
-26 ARVSTEKDAQLNS
+26 
-39 LDNQIS
+39 
-45 FYSNMIKKNPNWEY
+45 
-59 VEGYIDEGLSA
+59 
-70 ISTEKRENF
+70 
-79 HRMVT
+79 
-84 DGENGEFDMII
+84 
-95 TKEISRF
+95 
-102 ARNTLDS
+102 
-109 IRFTRELLHFG
+109 
-120 VAVFFQNDNINTLDE
+120 
-135 DSELRLTIMSSIAQD
+135 
-150 ELRKLS
+150 
-156 SRIKF
+156 
-161 GHQQAIKDHVVLG
+161 
-174 NSRIFGYRK
+174 
-183 DNKRLVIDEDEA
+183 
-195 KMVRELFALIKSD
+195 LIKSD

-283 IPSILI
+283 IPSIPI

-393 VIDKTLIAFSRNE
+393 VTDKTLIAFSRNE

-487 EIIASGLVKPDDIP
+487 EIIASGLVKPDD
-501 NFANKIHKESGRL
+501 KESGRL

-536 APVDLAGVATEV
+536 APVDLAGVAAEV

-676 FTAMF
+676 FTARF

>member
-1 MDILKTREQLRSC
+1 MSDIRRGNKVKLSKKLLKNFSVIAVVSILLTAVFSTAAFWFVFSDEQEAEVRQYTDKIISVYN
-14 SIYDLPLRVTFY
+14 SDSEIDLSKYYGIGDFRVT
-26 ARVSTEKDAQLNS
+26 
-39 LDNQIS
+39 
-45 FYSNMIKKNPNWEY
+45 
-59 VEGYIDEGLSA
+59 
-70 ISTEKRENF
+70 
-79 HRMVT
+79 
-84 DGENGEFDMII
+84 
-95 TKEISRF
+95 
-102 ARNTLDS
+102 
-109 IRFTRELLHFG
+109 
-120 VAVFFQNDNINTLDE
+120 
-135 DSELRLTIMSSIAQD
+135 
-150 ELRKLS
+150 
-156 SRIKF
+156 
-161 GHQQAIKDHVVLG
+161 
-174 NSRIFGYRK
+174 
-183 DNKRLVIDEDEA
+183 
-195 KMVRELFALIKSD
+195 LIKSD

>member
-1 MDILKTREQLRSC
+1 MSDIRRGNKVKLSKKLLKNFSVIAVVSILLTAVFSTAAFWFVFSDEQESEVRQYTDKIISVYN
-14 SIYDLPLRVTFY
+14 SDSEIDLSKYYGIGDFRVT
-26 ARVSTEKDAQLNS
+26 
-39 LDNQIS
+39 
-45 FYSNMIKKNPNWEY
+45 
-59 VEGYIDEGLSA
+59 
-70 ISTEKRENF
+70 
-79 HRMVT
+79 
-84 DGENGEFDMII
+84 
-95 TKEISRF
+95 
-102 ARNTLDS
+102 
-109 IRFTRELLHFG
+109 
-120 VAVFFQNDNINTLDE
+120 
-135 DSELRLTIMSSIAQD
+135 
-150 ELRKLS
+150 
-156 SRIKF
+156 
-161 GHQQAIKDHVVLG
+161 
-174 NSRIFGYRK
+174 
-183 DNKRLVIDEDEA
+183 
-195 KMVRELFALIKSD
+195 LIKSD

-214 SVDTDVNS
+214 SVDTDVSS

-536 APVDLAGVATEV
+536 APVDLAGVAAEV

-676 FTAMF
+676 FTARF